1 MPRAIVKP
9 SPIILKKI
17 LNLASCSVSEFA
29 KILATHGVNI
39 SKTSIGYLINNGIE
53 LKRVTNFR
61 EKIER
66 AVEENFQYILSA
78 KKINLNDIWR
88 ELTIDYSHNNSNN
101 SSYKNKVENK
111 NSIEIKT
118 EEELLNYFMEVTML
132 EQHTLQ
138 FFGLKN
144 NPFSL
149 DIKRESEIYLASPHA
164 YALEVMKE
172 VAEFGGF
179 AVITGQVG
187 SGKTTILSKFIEEIK
202 VNKKCHIIYPESID
216 KTRLNAKLI
225 LQACVYDLTEQ
236 QPKSG
241 IEALSRQVKKLLI
254 DRSLN
259 NEKTVIIIEEAHDLP
274 IITLKFLKRIWE
286 MKDGL
291 TRLLGIILVGQSEL
305 ETRLFGSANTD
316 IREVTARV
324 THAKVY
330 PIDKQ
335 VTDYITHRIRMVK
348 GDIAKI
354 ITVDAISMVENSL
367 SKTDRL
373 GNQISFAYPLAIN
386 NIMIRLM
393 NYCANY
399 GEKIITAD
407 VINNINIG
415 E

>member
-1 MPRAIVKP
+1 MPRVILKP
-9 SPIILKKI
+9 SPIILKTI
-17 LNLASCSVSEFA
+17 LNTASCSVGKFA
-29 KILATHGVNI
+29 KILASYEINI
-39 SKTSIGYLINNGIE
+39 SKTSIGYLINNGTE

-66 AVEENFQYILSA
+66 AVEENFKHILLA
-78 KKINLNDIWR
+78 KNIATSDIWR
-88 ELTIDYSHNNSNN
+88 ELQINNLSRN
-101 SSYKNKVENK
+101 SDKDNDKNKVD
-111 NSIEIKT
+111 IDIKT

-187 SGKTTILSKFIEEIK
+187 SGKTTILSKFIEELK
-202 VNKKCHIIYPESID
+202 VNKKCHVIYPESID

-254 DRSLN
+254 DRSVN
-259 NEKTVIIIEEAHDLP
+259 NEKTILIIEEAHDIP
-274 IITLKFLKRIWE
+274 VMTLKFLKRIWE

-316 IREVTARV
+316 IREVAARI

-335 VTDYITHRIRMVK
+335 VTDYITHRVRMAK
-348 GDIAKI
+348 GDITKI
-354 ITVDAISMVENSL
+354 ISVDAISLVEKGL

-399 GEKIITAD
+399 GEKTITAD
-407 VINNINIG
+407 VVNNINLG

>member
-1 MPRAIVKP
+1 MPRVILKP
-9 SPIILKKI
+9 SPIILKTI
-17 LNLASCSVSEFA
+17 LNTASCSVGKFA
-29 KILATHGVNI
+29 KILASYEINI
-39 SKTSIGYLINNGIE
+39 SKTSIGYLINNGTE

-66 AVEENFQYILSA
+66 AVEENFKHILLA
-78 KKINLNDIWR
+78 KNIATSDIWR
-88 ELTIDYSHNNSNN
+88 ELQINNLSLN
-101 SSYKNKVENK
+101 SYKGNVKNKVD
-111 NSIEIKT
+111 IDIKT

-187 SGKTTILSKFIEEIK
+187 SGKTTILSKFIEELK
-202 VNKKCHIIYPESID
+202 VNKKCHVIYPESID

-254 DRSLN
+254 DRSVN
-259 NEKTVIIIEEAHDLP
+259 NEKTVLIIEEAHDIP
-274 IITLKFLKRIWE
+274 VMTLKFLKRIWE

-316 IREVTARV
+316 IREVAARI

-335 VTDYITHRIRMVK
+335 VTDYITHRVRMAK
-348 GDIAKI
+348 GDITKI
-354 ITVDAISMVENSL
+354 ISVDAISLVEKSL

-399 GEKIITAD
+399 GEKTITAD
-407 VINNINIG
+407 VVNNINLG